1 MKRQVPLAITFLF
14 GIFMILQY
22 FLPHPVIRMLA
33 GRFQQWAIIVL
44 SFAYI
49 LGVSNLLRV
58 NGMKVVRREKDW
70 VYKLV
75 LVVALLATLV
85 IGLIQGVSRG
95 TFFIDRIYMKMY
107 MPMMATMYA
116 SLAFFIASAAFRA
129 FRIRTWQTGLLAVTA
144 LIVMVGRIPLVYNF
158 VWTRY
163 PDLVEWIMNVPNVV
177 AYRAILIGA
186 ALGAI
191 ATGLR
196 VIFGIERSYLGG
208 GE

>member
-1 MKRQVPLAITFLF
+1 MKRKIPVVITFLF

-22 FLPHPVIRMLA
+22 FIPHGVVGSLA
-33 GRFQQWAIIVL
+33 SLSQRWAIIVL
-44 SFAYI
+44 SFAYV
-49 LGVSNLLRV
+49 LGISNILRV
-58 NGMKVVRREKDW
+58 NGTKIIRREKDW
-70 VYKLV
+70 LYKLV
-75 LVVALLATLV
+75 MVIALLATLG
-85 IGLIQGVSRG
+85 IGIFQGLSRD
-95 TFFIDRIYMKMY
+95 TFFIQRIYMKMY

-129 FRIRTWQTGLLAVTA
+129 FRIRTWQTGVLAITA

-158 VWTRY
+158 VWRQY

-196 VIFGIERSYLGG
+196 VIFGVERSYLGG

>member
-1 MKRQVPLAITFLF
+1 MKKKIPLAITFLF

-22 FLPHPVIRMLA
+22 FVPHYAVSSLA
-33 GRFQQWAIIVL
+33 GLFQRWAIIVL
-44 SFAYI
+44 SFAYV
-49 LGVSNLLRV
+49 LGVSNILRV
-58 NGMKVVRREKDW
+58 NGTKIVRREKDW
-70 VYKLV
+70 PYKLV
-75 LVVALLATLV
+75 TVVALLATLI
-85 IGLIQGVSRG
+85 IGLIQGLSRE
-95 TFFIDRIYMKMY
+95 TFFISRIYMRMY

-129 FRIRTWQTGLLAVTA
+129 FRIRTWQIGLLAVTA

-177 AYRAILIGA
+177 AFRAILIGA

-196 VIFGIERSYLGG
+196 VIFGIERSYLG
-208 GE
+208 ESE

>member
-1 MKRQVPLAITFLF
+1 MRRKVPLAITFLF

-22 FLPHPVIRMLA
+22 FVPHHTVGSLA
-33 GRFQQWAIIVL
+33 NRFQQWAIIVL

-49 LGVSNLLRV
+49 LGVSNILRV
-58 NGMKVVRREKDW
+58 NGTKIVRREKDW
-70 VYKLV
+70 GYKLV
-75 LVVALLATLV
+75 LVVALLITLV
-85 IGLIQGVSRG
+85 VGLVQGLSRG

-116 SLAFFIASAAFRA
+116 TLAFFIASAAFRA
-129 FRIRTWQTGLLAVTA
+129 FRIRTWQAGLLGATA
-144 LIVMVGRIPLVYNF
+144 LIVMAGRIPLVYNLL
-158 VWTRY
+158 WTRY

-196 VIFGIERSYLGG
+196 VIFGFERSYLGT

>member
-1 MKRQVPLAITFLF
+1 MKKKIPLAITFLF

-22 FLPHPVIRMLA
+22 FVPHHAVSSLA
-33 GRFQQWAIIVL
+33 GLFQRWAIIVL
-44 SFAYI
+44 SFAYV
-49 LGVSNLLRV
+49 LGVSNILRV
-58 NGMKVVRREKDW
+58 NGTKIVRREKDW
-70 VYKLV
+70 QYKLV
-75 LVVALLATLV
+75 TVVALLVTLI
-85 IGLIQGVSRG
+85 IGLIQGLSRD
-95 TFFIDRIYMKMY
+95 TFFISRIYMRMY

-129 FRIRTWQTGLLAVTA
+129 FRIRTWQIGLLAVTA

-177 AYRAILIGA
+177 AFRAILIGV

-196 VIFGIERSYLGG
+196 VIFGIERSYLG
-208 GE
+208 ESE

>member
-1 MKRQVPLAITFLF
+1 MKRRIPLAITFIF
-14 GIFMILQY
+14 GMFMILQY
-22 FLPHPVIRMLA
+22 FIPHHAFSSLA
-33 GRFQQWAIIVL
+33 SRFQRWAIIVL
-44 SFAYI
+44 SFSYV
-49 LGVSNLLRV
+49 LGVSNILRV
-58 NGMKVVRREKDW
+58 NGSKIVRKEKDW
-70 VYKLV
+70 GYKLV
-75 LVVALLATLV
+75 LVVALLVTLL
-85 IGLIQGVSRG
+85 IGLIQGLSKG
-95 TFFIDRIYMKMY
+95 TFFIDRIYMRMY

-158 VWTRY
+158 IWTRY
-163 PDLVEWIMNVPNVV
+163 PELVEWIMNVPNVV

-208 GE
+208 GK

>member
-1 MKRQVPLAITFLF
+1 MKRRVPLAITFFF

-22 FLPHPVIRMLA
+22 FVPHPSVRLLA
-33 GRFQQWAIIVL
+33 SRFQQWAIIVL
-44 SFAYI
+44 SFAYV
-49 LGVSNLLRV
+49 LGVSNLIRV
-58 NGMKVVRREKDW
+58 NGGKIIRKERDW
-70 VYKLV
+70 IYKLV
-75 LVVALLATLV
+75 LVLALLGTISV
-85 IGLIQGVSRG
+85 GLIQGLARG

-129 FRIRTWQTGLLAVTA
+129 FRIRTWQTCLLAVTA
-144 LIVMVGRIPLVYNF
+144 LIVMVGRIPLVYGYI
-158 VWTRY
+158 WARY

-177 AYRAILIGA
+177 AFRAILIGA

-196 VIFGIERSYLGG
+196 VVFGIEKSYLGG

>member
-1 MKRQVPLAITFLF
+1 
-14 GIFMILQY
+14 MILQY
-22 FLPHPVIRMLA
+22 FVQHPVVSFLA
-33 GRFQQWAIIVL
+33 NRFQRWAIIVL
-44 SFAYI
+44 SFAYV
-49 LGVSNLLRV
+49 LGVSNILRV
-58 NGMKVVRREKDW
+58 NGSKILRREKDW
-70 VYKLV
+70 GYKLV
-75 LVVALLATLV
+75 LVVALLLTLTV
-85 IGLIQGVSRG
+85 GLIQGLSKG

-129 FRIRTWQTGLLAVTA
+129 FRIRTWQTGLLAITA
-144 LIVMVGRIPLVYNF
+144 LIVMAGRIPLVYNF

-208 GE
+208 E

>member
-1 MKRQVPLAITFLF
+1 MQHRVPLAITFLF

-22 FLPHPVIRMLA
+22 FVSHHTVSSLGSL
-33 GRFQQWAIIVL
+33 FQRWAIIIL
-44 SFAYI
+44 SFAYV
-49 LGVSNLLRV
+49 LGVSNILRV
-58 NGMKVVRREKDW
+58 NGTNIIRREKDW
-70 VYKLV
+70 QYKLV

-85 IGLIQGVSRG
+85 IGLVQGLSRD
-95 TFFIDRIYMKMY
+95 TFFISRIYMKMY

-129 FRIRTWQTGLLAVTA
+129 FRIRTWQTGLLAITA
-144 LIVMVGRIPLVYNF
+144 VIVMAGRIPLVYNF

-196 VIFGIERSYLGG
+196 IIFGIERSYLGG
-208 GE
+208 EE

>member
-1 MKRQVPLAITFLF
+1 MRREIPIAITFIF

-22 FLPHPVIRMLA
+22 FVQHPVVSFLA
-33 GRFQQWAIIVL
+33 SRFQRWAIIVL
-44 SFAYI
+44 SFAYV
-49 LGVSNLLRV
+49 LGVSNILRV
-58 NGMKVVRREKDW
+58 NGSKILRREKDW
-70 VYKLV
+70 GYKLV
-75 LVVALLATLV
+75 LVLALLATLV
-85 IGLIQGVSRG
+85 IGLVQGLSKG

-116 SLAFFIASAAFRA
+116 SLAFFIASAAFRS
-129 FRIRTWQTGLLAVTA
+129 FRIRTWQTGFLAVTA

-208 GE
+208 E

>member
-1 MKRQVPLAITFLF
+1 MKKKIPLAITFLF

-22 FLPHPVIRMLA
+22 FVPHHAIGSLA
-33 GRFQQWAIIVL
+33 GLFQRWAIIVL
-44 SFAYI
+44 SFAYV
-49 LGVSNLLRV
+49 LGVSNILRV
-58 NGMKVVRREKDW
+58 NGTKIVRREKDW
-70 VYKLV
+70 AFKLV
-75 LVVALLATLV
+75 TVVALLVTLL
-85 IGLIQGVSRG
+85 IGLIQGLSRD
-95 TFFIDRIYMKMY
+95 TFFISRIYMKMY

-129 FRIRTWQTGLLAVTA
+129 FRIRTWQVGLLAVTA
-144 LIVMVGRIPLVYNF
+144 LIVIVGRIPLIYSF
-158 VWTRY
+158 IWPRY

-196 VIFGIERSYLGG
+196 VIFGLERSYLGG
-208 GE
+208 E